1 MSHFLEWYDRIAF
14 PVLKRHAM
22 PLGIITTLVR
32 EKRYG
37 FIAPDDGGADV
48 YFRAHAVAGGTME
61 PLSEGDRVFFEVETA
76 MPDDTRG
83 PRARLVA
90 PYHGRPPE
98 ASPTVEPFRQMRRH
112 PSSRAKKPSWR
123 KG

>member
-1 MSHFLEWYDRIAF
+1 
-14 PVLKRHAM
+14 M

-37 FIAPDDGGADV
+37 FIASDDGGADV
-48 YFRAHAVAGGTME
+48 YFRAPAVVGGTLD
-61 PLSEGDRVFFEVETA
+61 PLSEGDRVFFEVENA
-76 MPDDTRG
+76 ASDDRRG

-98 ASPTVEPFRQMRRH
+98 VPPTVEPFRSLRRH
-112 PSSRAKKPSWR
+112 PSSRAKKPTWR
-123 KG
+123 KS

>member
-1 MSHFLEWYDRIAF
+1 
-14 PVLKRHAM
+14 M

-48 YFRAHAVAGGTME
+48 YFRAPAVVGGTLD
-61 PLSEGDRVFFEVETA
+61 PLSEGDRGFFEIDKA
-76 MPDDTRG
+76 ASDDQRG

-98 ASPTVEPFRQMRRH
+98 VPPAVEPFRPLGRH
-112 PSSRAKKPSWR
+112 PSSRAKKPTWR
-123 KG
+123 KGS

>member
-1 MSHFLEWYDRIAF
+1 
-14 PVLKRHAM
+14 M

-37 FIAPDDGGADV
+37 FIAPDEGGDDV
-48 YFRAHAVAGGTME
+48 YFRVQAVVGGTLD
-61 PLSEGDRVFFEVETA
+61 PLSEGDRVFFETEAIASTE
-76 MPDDTRG
+76 TRG
-83 PRARLVA
+83 LRARLVA

-98 ASPTVEPFRQMRRH
+98 ASPTVEPFRPLRRH

-123 KG
+123 NG